1 MAARLCVIAETAGRL
16 VLAAR
21 EAGCAV
27 REKADGS
34 PVSEA
39 DLRAEDAIAAAL
51 ARDFPGIPIVSEE
64 CAPPE
69 RADPDAAFFLVDPL
83 DGTAEFIAG
92 GPEFCVNIALI
103 AGGRPIAGALHA
115 PALGMSWFGGESARK
130 ARLSAGGG
138 RRVAAIHARPAPT
151 RGLVALVSRRHGD
164 TATEALLARMPIAR
178 RKVVS
183 AAIKF
188 AVLAEGKAD
197 VYPRLGL
204 TMAWD
209 TAAGQAILE
218 AAGGCVLDARGE
230 PLRYR
235 CETGGFANGGF
246 CGWGD
251 PAAAGG
257 FPGW

>member
-1 MAARLCVIAETAGRL
+1 
-16 VLAAR
+16 
-21 EAGCAV
+21 
-27 REKADGS
+27 
-34 PVSEA
+34 
-39 DLRAEDAIAAAL
+39 
-51 ARDFPGIPIVSEE
+51 
-64 CAPPE
+64 
-69 RADPDAAFFLVDPL
+69 
-83 DGTAEFIAG
+83 
-92 GPEFCVNIALI
+92 
-103 AGGRPIAGALHA
+103 
-115 PALGMSWFGGESARK
+115 MSWFGGESARK

-218 AAGGCVLDARGE
+218 AAGGCVLDAR
-230 PLRYR
+230 R
-235 CETGGFANGGF
+235 
-246 CGWGD
+246 
-251 PAAAGG
+251 AAALSLRDGRFCEWRLLRLG
-257 FPGW
+257 RSGRGRRLPRLVTAAPVTFTGW